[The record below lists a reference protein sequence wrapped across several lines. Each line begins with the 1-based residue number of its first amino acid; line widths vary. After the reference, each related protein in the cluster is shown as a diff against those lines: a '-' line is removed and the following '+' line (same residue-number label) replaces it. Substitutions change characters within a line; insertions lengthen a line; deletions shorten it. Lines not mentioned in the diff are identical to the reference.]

1 METRESYITP
11 QAERFVTTVIALD
24 PAEDRLIKRLRQ
36 LAREQC
42 RGVMIV
48 FEPGGFGLF
57 KLDKQE
63 KMSS

>member
-1 METRESYITP
+1 MESRESYLT
-11 QAERFVTTVIALD
+11 QASEQFVTVQAALS
-24 PAEDRLIKRLRQ
+24 PAEQRLIYRLRQ

-42 RGVMIV
+42 RGAMLV

-63 KMSS
+63 RMGS